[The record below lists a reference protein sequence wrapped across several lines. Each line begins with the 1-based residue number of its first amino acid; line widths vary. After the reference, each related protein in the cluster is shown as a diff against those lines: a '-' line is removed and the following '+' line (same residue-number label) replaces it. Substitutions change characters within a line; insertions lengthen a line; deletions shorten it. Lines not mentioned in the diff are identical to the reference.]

1 MTKTSKAV
9 AILGGA
15 FDPVHLGHLSLA
27 EDTFRDLSLDE
38 VWFVPTAQSPLKEN
52 TAGLSKEGR
61 LELLEAALEGYP
73 QFSVNR
79 FEIDRGGVSYTIDSV
94 EHFKSERPDVS
105 FYWIIG
111 GDQVAQLHK
120 WKNIEALCEL
130 MTFVIVSRPGY
141 VIDTAQIPAIPKLRF
156 LEVESRL
163 LDIASSEIRERI
175 AAGKGVKHLLPKAVG
190 DLIVQKQFYRG

>member
-1 MTKTSKAV
+1 MTKKAEAV

-27 EDTFRDLSLDE
+27 EDTFRHLNLNE
-38 VWFVPTAQSPLKEN
+38 VWFVPTAQSPFKEH

-73 QFSVNR
+73 KFSINR
-79 FEIDRGGVSYTIDSV
+79 FEIDRGGVSYTIDSI
-94 EHFKSERPDVS
+94 EHFKSERPYVN
-105 FYWIIG
+105 FFWIIG
-111 GDQVAQLHK
+111 GDHVAQLHK
-120 WKNIEALCEL
+120 WKQIEALCEL

-141 VIDTAQIPAIPKLRF
+141 VIDTEQIPAIPKLRF

-175 AAGKGVKHLLPKAVG
+175 ATGKGVKHLLPKAVS
-190 DLIVQKQFYRG
+190 DLIVKKQFYRD